1 MVKGIYITNPIGR
14 TGNHIITALNGI
26 YLCKKYKL
34 RWIIFDNNFKS
45 FNRIL
50 DVENKKTYEFN
61 ESDEELLINDFRELS
76 VILHSYIIIYR

>member
-45 FNRIL
+45 FNSIGFFDICFTPNFL
-50 DVENKKTYEFN
+50 LMPIKF
-61 ESDEELLINDFRELS
+61 SDMIGCFIS
-76 VILHSYIIIYR
+76 I